1 MKPSQDI
8 LPEFSLERNPGYE
21 ARECPVVSRLL
32 YRHGEWVF
40 WVFILMCLFAENN
53 SSHVFQCLYSH
64 KFKPGPPEDF
74 HYTNQGD
81 CVVISDVDDESEFST
96 TREALRLLGFHDDH
110 QQHMFRVLASILH
123 LGNIEISSGSD
134 DREEESVIDPE
145 DPHLLTAASLL
156 GMEVDQLQKWL
167 CNRRI
172 ATAQEVYTKPL
183 TPTQV

>member
-1 MKPSQDI
+1 M
-8 LPEFSLERNPGYE
+8 
-21 ARECPVVSRLL
+21 
-32 YRHGEWVF
+32 
-40 WVFILMCLFAENN
+40 
-53 SSHVFQCLYSH
+53 FQ
-64 KFKPGPPEDF
+64 PGPPEDF

-81 CVVISDVDDESEFST
+81 CVEISDVDDQSELST

-123 LGNIEISSGSD
+123 LGNIEISSGCN

-156 GMEVDQLQKWL
+156 GTEVDQLRKWL
-167 CNRRI
+167 CHRRI

>member
-1 MKPSQDI
+1 M
-8 LPEFSLERNPGYE
+8 ENGYFGFSFSCVY
-21 ARECPVVSRLL
+21 LL
-32 YRHGEWVF
+32 RIIVH
-40 WVFILMCLFAENN
+40 I
-53 SSHVFQCLYSH
+53 FQCLYSY

-81 CVVISDVDDESEFST
+81 CEVIPDVDDESEFST